1 MVGEGVGVGVG
12 DGEGVGVGVVVGVG
26 VGVGEVVDV
35 GDGATCACAD
45 ETTPIASTKTIASSR
60 ANARAARI
68 PSARDEQRIELHSRK
83 SARSKKSTTSR
94 SAGLDLRPVHAER
107 QLVTVLTKD

>member
-12 DGEGVGVGVVVGVG
+12 DGEGVGVAVGVG
-26 VGVGEVVDV
+26 VGVGEAVDV

-60 ANARAARI
+60 ANTRPAPIFSAHDAQRMIPIPEKAPARKNAQQADRQI
-68 PSARDEQRIELHSRK
+68 WICAQFM
-83 SARSKKSTTSR
+83 RSVNRLR
-94 SAGLDLRPVHAER
+94 SSPRTE
-107 QLVTVLTKD
+107 